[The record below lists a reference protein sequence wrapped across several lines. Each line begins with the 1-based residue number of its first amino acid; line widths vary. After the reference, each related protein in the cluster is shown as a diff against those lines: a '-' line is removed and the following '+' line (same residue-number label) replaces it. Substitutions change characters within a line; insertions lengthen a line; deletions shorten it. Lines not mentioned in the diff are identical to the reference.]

1 LQQYGTDSYT
11 EATFGG
17 RLFMLL
23 KYDRS
28 YQDLVVPRKTEKG
41 TPLTKEQLVERTNP
55 HFSSNV
61 FEKLSEYQG
70 GHFITDEPLG
80 NVVDPGGKRTG
91 LSPPSSLAH
100 SNDFELIRTNDVP
113 YSTTSSHK
121 RKKMSAR
128 PHSGEFLRKRM
139 PFIFCLFAH

>member
-1 LQQYGTDSYT
+1 MNDYLLIEVVLSLICSLQQYGTDFYT

-28 YQDLVVPRKTEKG
+28 YQDLVVLRKTEIG

-61 FEKLSEYQG
+61 FEKFFEYQG
-70 GHFITDEPLG
+70 GQFITDEPLG
-80 NVVDPGGKRTG
+80 TWLRSISMKPVIIKGSPSQHFEINFRRLSNLKVVVAVHFT
-91 LSPPSSLAH
+91 
-100 SNDFELIRTNDVP
+100 
-113 YSTTSSHK
+113 
-121 RKKMSAR
+121 
-128 PHSGEFLRKRM
+128 
-139 PFIFCLFAH
+139 